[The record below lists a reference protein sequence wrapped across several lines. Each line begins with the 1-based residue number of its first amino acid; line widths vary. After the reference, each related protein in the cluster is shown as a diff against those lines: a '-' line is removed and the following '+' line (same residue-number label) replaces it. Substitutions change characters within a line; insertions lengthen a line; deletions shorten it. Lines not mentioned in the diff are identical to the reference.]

1 MNTNNPHIMPEIDK
15 SQGLE
20 FGLYTL
26 GDHLPNPHTGQRIP
40 ASQRIKEIIETA
52 EYAEQA
58 GIDTFQIGES
68 HQDYFASQAHLII
81 LSAIAQAT
89 KQIKIAS
96 GSTIISTSDPV
107 RVFEDASTI
116 DLISGGRME
125 IIAGRASRVGL
136 YDLLGYSLND
146 YEALFEEKFNL
157 LLNINENE
165 YVNWQGE
172 FRAPLKNAH
181 VIPRPENDKNGL
193 PIWRAVGGSMA
204 SAHKAGIAGVPM
216 YQAHLGGPAE
226 AFKSRIDL
234 YRQTAEERGYD
245 ASKLPV
251 ATAGFFF
258 THEDKLEAYRKYY
271 PHINE
276 GMKKSNGQGFPK
288 QGFAEGQDYRSV
300 INVGDPGLIIEK
312 ILYQHELFNHD
323 RYIAQ
328 LDFGGVTL
336 DDIKR
341 NIDIIGE
348 KILPAI
354 KKYTK
359 PQGEQ

>member
-1 MNTNNPHIMPEIDK
+1 MTKSNPHIMPKFDK
-15 SQGLE
+15 RNGME

-26 GDHLPNPHTGQRIP
+26 ADHLPNPHTGQRIP
-40 ASQRIKEIIETA
+40 ASQRIKEIIEMA

-58 GIDTFQIGES
+58 GIDTIQVGES
-68 HQDYFASQAHLII
+68 HQDHFVAQAHMII

-89 KQIKIAS
+89 KKIKISS

-107 RVFEDASTI
+107 RVFEDAATI
-116 DLISGGRME
+116 DLISDGRME
-125 IIAGRASRVGL
+125 VVAGRASRVGL
-136 YDLLGYSLND
+136 YELLGYKLED
-146 YEALFEEKFNL
+146 YEALFEEKFDL

-165 YVNWQGE
+165 YVNWEGE
-172 FRAPLKNAH
+172 FRASLNNAH
-181 VIPRPENDKNGL
+181 VIPRPENEENGL

-204 SAHKAGIAGVPM
+204 SAHKAGLAGVPM
-216 YQAHLGGPAE
+216 YQAHLGGPAD
-226 AFKSRIDL
+226 AFKSRIDH
-234 YRQTAEERGYD
+234 YRQTAAAEGYD
-245 ASKLPV
+245 VSELPV

-258 THEDKLEAYRKYY
+258 THEDTLEAYRKYY

-276 GMKKSNGQGFPK
+276 GMKLSNGQGFPK
-288 QGFAEGQDYRSV
+288 QGFAQGQDYRSV
-300 INVGDPGLIIEK
+300 INVGDPELIIEK

-328 LDFGGVTL
+328 LDFGGVTM

-354 KKYTK
+354 KKHTK
-359 PQGEQ
+359 TQEDE

>member
-81 LSAIAQAT
+81 LSAIAQVT

-165 YVNWQGE
+165 YENWQGAL
-172 FRAPLKNAH
+172 RAHLRNAH
-181 VIPRPENDKNGL
+181 VIPRTE
-193 PIWRAVGGSMA
+193 
-204 SAHKAGIAGVPM
+204 
-216 YQAHLGGPAE
+216 
-226 AFKSRIDL
+226 
-234 YRQTAEERGYD
+234 
-245 ASKLPV
+245 
-251 ATAGFFF
+251 
-258 THEDKLEAYRKYY
+258 
-271 PHINE
+271 
-276 GMKKSNGQGFPK
+276 
-288 QGFAEGQDYRSV
+288 
-300 INVGDPGLIIEK
+300 
-312 ILYQHELFNHD
+312 
-323 RYIAQ
+323 
-328 LDFGGVTL
+328 
-336 DDIKR
+336 
-341 NIDIIGE
+341 IDI
-348 KILPAI
+348 
-354 KKYTK
+354 
-359 PQGEQ
+359 

>member
-1 MNTNNPHIMPEIDK
+1 MTKVNPHVMPKFDK
-15 SQGLE
+15 SKGLE

-26 GDHLPNPHTGQRIP
+26 ADHLPNPHTGQRIP
-40 ASQRIKEIIETA
+40 ASQRIKEIIEMA

-58 GIDTFQIGES
+58 GIDTIQVGES
-68 HQDYFASQAHLII
+68 HQDHFVAQAHMII

-89 KQIKIAS
+89 KRIKLSS
-96 GSTIISTSDPV
+96 GATIISTSDPV

-116 DLISGGRME
+116 DLISDGRME
-125 IIAGRASRVGL
+125 VVAGRASRVGL
-136 YDLLGYSLND
+136 YDLLGYKLDD
-146 YEALFEEKFNL
+146 YEALFEEKFDL

-165 YVNWQGE
+165 YVNWEGQ
-172 FRAPLKNAH
+172 FRAPLNNAH
-181 VIPRPENDKNGL
+181 VIPRPENEEKGF

-204 SAHKAGIAGVPM
+204 SAHKAGLAGVPM
-216 YQAHLGGPAE
+216 YQAHLGGPAD

-234 YRQTAEERGYD
+234 YRQTAAEAGYD
-245 ASKLPV
+245 VSKLPV

-258 THEDKLEAYRKYY
+258 AHEDKMEAYKKYY

-276 GMKKSNGQGFPK
+276 GMKLSNGQGFPK
-288 QGFAEGQDYRSV
+288 QGFAQGQDYRSV
-300 INVGDPGLIIEK
+300 INVGDPELIIEK

-341 NIDIIGE
+341 NIDLIGE
-348 KILPAI
+348 KILPAV
-354 KKYTK
+354 KKHTK
-359 PQGEQ
+359 K

>member
-1 MNTNNPHIMPEIDK
+1 MNNRNPHILPKIDK

-26 GDHLPNPHTGQRIP
+26 GDHLPNPHTGERIS

-58 GIDTFQIGES
+58 GIDTFQVGES
-68 HQDYFASQAHLII
+68 HQDYFASQAHMVI

-89 KQIKIAS
+89 SKIKIAS

-116 DLISGGRME
+116 DLISDGRME
-125 IIAGRASRVGL
+125 VIAGRASRVGL
-136 YDLLGYSLND
+136 YDLLGYSLDD
-146 YEALFEEKFNL
+146 YEALFEEKFEL
-157 LLNINENE
+157 FLKINENE
-165 YVNWQGE
+165 YVDWNGE
-172 FRAPLKNAH
+172 FRAPLNNAH
-181 VIPRPENDKNGL
+181 VIPRPENDQNGL

-204 SAHKAGIAGVPM
+204 SAHKAGLIGVPM
-216 YQAHLGGPAE
+216 YQAHLGGPADV
-226 AFKSRIDL
+226 FKSRIDL
-234 YRQTAEERGYD
+234 FRQTAEESGFD
-245 ASKLPV
+245 VANIPV

-258 THEDKLEAYRKYY
+258 THEDTLEAYRKYY

-288 QGFAEGQDYRSV
+288 QGFAQGQDYRSV
-300 INVGDPGLIIEK
+300 INVGSPELIVEK

-348 KILPAI
+348 KILPEV

-359 PQGEQ
+359 TQGEQ

>member
-1 MNTNNPHIMPEIDK
+1 MTKVNPHVMPKIDK
-15 SQGLE
+15 SNGLE

-26 GDHLPNPHTGQRIP
+26 ADHLPNPHTGQRIS
-40 ASQRIKEIIETA
+40 ASQRIKEIIEMA

-58 GIDTFQIGES
+58 GIDTIQVGES
-68 HQDYFASQAHLII
+68 HQDYFVAQAHMVI

-89 KQIKIAS
+89 KKIKISS
-96 GSTIISTSDPV
+96 GATIISTSDPV

-116 DLISGGRME
+116 DLISDGRME
-125 IIAGRASRVGL
+125 VVAGRASRVGL
-136 YDLLGYSLND
+136 YDLLGYKLDD
-146 YEALFEEKFNL
+146 YEALFEEKFDL

-165 YVNWQGE
+165 YVNWEGE
-172 FRAPLKNAH
+172 FRAPLSNAH
-181 VIPRPENDKNGL
+181 VIPRPENEEKGF

-204 SAHKAGIAGVPM
+204 SAHKAGLAGVPM
-216 YQAHLGGPAE
+216 YQAHLGGPADV
-226 AFKSRIDL
+226 FKSRIDL
-234 YRQTAEERGYD
+234 YRQTAAEEGYD
-245 ASKLPV
+245 VSELPV

-258 THEDKLEAYRKYY
+258 THEDTMEAYRKYY

-276 GMKKSNGQGFPK
+276 GMKLSNGQGFPK
-288 QGFAEGQDYRSV
+288 QGFAQGQDYRSV
-300 INVGDPGLIIEK
+300 INVGNPELIIEK

-328 LDFGGVTL
+328 LDFGGVTM

-348 KILPAI
+348 KILPAV

-359 PQGEQ
+359 K

>member
-15 SQGLE
+15 SKGLE

-146 YEALFEEKFNL
+146 YEALFEEKFDL

-165 YVNWQGE
+165 YVNWEGE
-172 FRAPLKNAH
+172 FRAP
-181 VIPRPENDKNGL
+181 
-193 PIWRAVGGSMA
+193 
-204 SAHKAGIAGVPM
+204 
-216 YQAHLGGPAE
+216 
-226 AFKSRIDL
+226 
-234 YRQTAEERGYD
+234 
-245 ASKLPV
+245 
-251 ATAGFFF
+251 
-258 THEDKLEAYRKYY
+258 
-271 PHINE
+271 
-276 GMKKSNGQGFPK
+276 
-288 QGFAEGQDYRSV
+288 
-300 INVGDPGLIIEK
+300 
-312 ILYQHELFNHD
+312 
-323 RYIAQ
+323 
-328 LDFGGVTL
+328 
-336 DDIKR
+336 
-341 NIDIIGE
+341 
-348 KILPAI
+348 
-354 KKYTK
+354 
-359 PQGEQ
+359 